1 MCFITPSNILKAK
14 IARRDIIA
22 FKSVYIRTGLKKVT
36 IVSPV
41 RGFEW
46 KVGILYKAN
55 MECELLYKG
64 KNVHAGFHCFKQKAA
79 AKNYSG
85 NTVVPI
91 MIPKGAYY
99 YENKSQFVSNRMVL
113 LGSDIKIFEKVARV
127 LKPIRKT
134 K

>member
-1 MCFITPSNILKAK
+1 M
-14 IARRDIIA
+14 
-22 FKSVYIRTGLKKVT
+22 
-36 IVSPV
+36 
-41 RGFEW
+41 
-46 KVGILYKAN
+46 
-55 MECELLYKG
+55 
-64 KNVHAGFHCFKQKAA
+64 HAGFHCFKQKAA